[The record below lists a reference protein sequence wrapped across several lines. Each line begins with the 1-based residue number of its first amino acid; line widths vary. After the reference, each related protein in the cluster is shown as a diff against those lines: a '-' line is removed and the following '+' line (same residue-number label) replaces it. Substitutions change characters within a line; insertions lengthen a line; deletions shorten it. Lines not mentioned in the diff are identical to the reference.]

1 MLSSMEKPEL
11 ILFKNTIRRMQPLLG
26 ELVFAGGCAT
36 SVFCTD
42 ADFERAQPAQWLD
55 VISNH
60 KGEVGYINLAVKL
73 KEIGLREELGSEG
86 RWKLGTLTVN
96 VWNTESSLS
105 ALPSRFT
112 RDAFA
117 TPRLTSIIPEVKAR
131 MAHPALMVAF
141 RLEQIAQLSGEALLR
156 SDAMNDVTALF
167 AARGELHFD
176 LKLAATPIKVF
187 VQKTLATLKPK
198 SDFNQALRHY
208 LGDNE
213 TRIAKATQQI
223 SDLVRIDLA

>member
-1 MLSSMEKPEL
+1 MEKPEL
-11 ILFKNTIRRMQPLLG
+11 ILFKNTVRRMQPLLG

-36 SVFCTD
+36 AVFCSD
-42 ADFERAQPAQWLD
+42 PDFERAHPAQWLD

-73 KEIGLREELGSEG
+73 KEIGLREELGSAG
-86 RWKLGTLTVN
+86 RWKLGTLGVN
-96 VWNTESSLS
+96 VWNTESGLS
-105 ALPSRFT
+105 AVPSRFT

-117 TPRLTSIIPEVKAR
+117 TPKIMAIIPEAKVR
-131 MAHPALMVAF
+131 MAHPALMLAF
-141 RLEQIAQLSGEALLR
+141 RLEQIAQLSGDALLR
-156 SDAMNDVTALF
+156 SDAMNDASALL
-167 AARGELHFD
+167 ASRGELHFD

-208 LGDNE
+208 LGDHE
-213 TRIAKATQQI
+213 ARVAKAMQQI
-223 SDLVRIDLA
+223 NDLVRIDLA